1 MKGPSP
7 LKEAFSWF
15 DVSEEYVKGLT
26 PIDITSDTFE
36 QDVLD
41 RHAEKVLQGY
51 SKAREMLEAA
61 AAAATTG
68 PTDDI
73 DYGKP
78 LCLEPAE

>member
-15 DVSEEYVKGLT
+15 VIFEEYVKGLT

-61 AAAATTG
+61 ATATPG